1 MEMVSLPNASTIVG
15 MMVALLVMA
24 YTLPVAI
31 SELSN
36 TSVGSGAAGS
46 LWAILPLLAVVVVV
60 MWLVRAVG

>member
-1 MEMVSLPNASTIVG
+1 MASLPNATTIVG
-15 MMVALLVMA
+15 LMVALLVMA

-36 TSVGSGAAGS
+36 TSVGSGPAGS

-60 MWLVRAVG
+60 MWLVKAVGK